1 MARPAVKPK
10 AISVLG
16 IDTGTLQ
23 SGYVVYL
30 QGGGILAHGIL
41 PNHEIREL
49 VKQSDADV
57 LAMEEFVSYG
67 SVVGQETMESIKWNG
82 RFQECWPCPDEVI
95 YVTRMAVKKHVC
107 GTGRAK
113 DPQVRE
119 GLIKLLGP
127 QGVKANQG
135 PTYGIKSHEWSALA
149 VAITALDAM
158 G

>member
-1 MARPAVKPK
+1 MAPL
-10 AISVLG
+10 SVLA

-23 SGYVVYL
+23 SGYVVYMRD
-30 QGGGILAHGIL
+30 GGILEHGIL
-41 PNHEIREL
+41 PNHEIRE
-49 VKQSDADV
+49 VVRKSDADM

-95 YVTRMAVKKHVC
+95 YVTRMAVKKHIC

-119 GLIKLLGP
+119 GLIKLLGKP
-127 QGVKANQG
+127 GTIKAKG

-149 VAITALDAM
+149 VAVTAIHNRGM
-158 G
+158 T

>member
-1 MARPAVKPK
+1 MAPL
-10 AISVLG
+10 SVLA

-23 SGYVVYL
+23 SGYVVYMRD
-30 QGGGILAHGIL
+30 GGILEHGIL
-41 PNHEIREL
+41 PNHEIRE
-49 VKQSDADV
+49 VVRKSDADM

-119 GLIKLLGP
+119 SLIKLIGP
-127 QGVKANQG
+127 QGSKKSPG
-135 PTYGIKSHEWSALA
+135 PTYGVKSHAWSALA